1 MDFTFTED
9 QLLFQESV
17 RDFLVNEVTPERI
30 RARWETDSGRDTAL
44 WRQLAELGLT
54 GITVPEAHGGL
65 GMSELDFVLLAQEC
79 GYVALP
85 EPLVHSALVAVPMLR
100 EIGGELAAQWLP
112 KIAAGEATVVVGLA
126 QNLVVEDAHIADLL
140 ILQQGDTLV
149 AATKDQV
156 VLEHNESIDPSRK
169 LFTVGVRP
177 GATTV
182 ATGAEAATLMA
193 DALNRGALGCAAQAL
208 GLAQRMI
215 DLTVKYTSERQQF
228 GKPIG
233 SFQAVKHHMANVAV
247 RLEYAKAPTH
257 RAAYVIAAAQ
267 SVDAQ
272 SSAGRA
278 SAGRASAGHA
288 VSHAKLVACE
298 AANLAAKNCHQAHG
312 AMGYT
317 WEVDLHIFMKKA
329 WALANTWGDAGF
341 HKSRV
346 ADDIFAPGAALGAG
360 ATFSN
365 VATIATNA

>member
-30 RARWETDSGRDTAL
+30 RASWETDSGRDPVL
-44 WRQLAELGLT
+44 WSQLAELGLT
-54 GITVPEAHGGL
+54 GITVPEVHGGL
-65 GMSELDFVLLAQEC
+65 GMSALDFVLLAQEC

-85 EPLVHSALVAVPMLR
+85 EPLVHSALVAVPMLSA
-100 EIGGELAAQWLP
+100 IGGELAAQWLP
-112 KIAAGEATVVVGLA
+112 KIAAGDAKVVVGLA
-126 QNLVVEDAHIADLL
+126 QNSVVEDAHVADLL
-140 ILQQGDTLV
+140 LLQQGDTLV
-149 AATKDQV
+149 AATADQIA
-156 VLEHNESIDPSRK
+156 LRHNESIDPSRK
-169 LFTVGVRP
+169 LYTVEVLS
-177 GATTV
+177 GAVTV
-182 ATGAEAATLMA
+182 ATGAHAATLVA
-193 DALNRGALGCAAQAL
+193 NALNHGALGCAAQAL

-257 RAAYVIAAAQ
+257 RAAYAIAAGQA
-267 SVDAQ
+267 V
-272 SSAGRA
+272 A
-278 SAGRASAGHA
+278 SQA
-288 VSHAKLVACE
+288 VSHAKLIACE
-298 AANLAAKNCHQAHG
+298 AASLAAKNCHQAHG

-346 ADDIFAPGAALGAG
+346 ADHIFAPGAALGAG